1 MPAALAFSHA
11 WRLTKND
18 FHQSSKDS
26 DQSDQRRTI
35 AMQRLTSRLSP
46 LFALSLLPLLAACND
61 LAQSAD
67 AKPERPVQVQ
77 KVAFEP
83 SDVSRAFVGVVRA
96 RYETDLGFRVA
107 GKIVS
112 RTVNVGDRVRAG
124 EVVARVD
131 AEDFKLQVESARA
144 ELSAAMSSVAQT
156 AADELRYRTL
166 RERGYAAVA
175 DYDRKK
181 TAKDEADGRLERAQR
196 SLDLARNQFAYAE
209 LKADA
214 DGVITAT
221 MAEPGQVVAI
231 GQGVVRLAHRGEKEA
246 LVALPETWLGE
257 ARQSVASVRLWS
269 DPKRRFAAQLR
280 ELSPQA
286 DAATRTYAARF
297 SISDP
302 DDVVAL
308 GMTAIVTLSHMS
320 EDDVAKLPLSAIIN
334 RGNGPSVYVVARDGE
349 LSLQQVTLASFTEDT
364 ALVTSG
370 VQDGDKVVTLGVQK
384 LIAGQRVRTIDT
396 R

>member
-1 MPAALAFSHA
+1 MLMPTDLALSHA
-11 WRLTKND
+11 CNVTKYD
-18 FHQSSKDS
+18 FHQSSTVS
-26 DQSDQRRTI
+26 DQQRTT

-46 LFALSLLPLLAACND
+46 LFALCLLPFLAACND

-67 AKPERPVQVQ
+67 VKPERPVQVQ

-83 SDVSRAFVGVVRA
+83 SDVSREFVGVVRA

-107 GKIVS
+107 GKIVA
-112 RTVNVGDRVRAG
+112 RAVNVGDRVRAG
-124 EVVARVD
+124 DVVARLD
-131 AEDFKLQVESARA
+131 AEDLKLQAESARA

-196 SLDLARNQFAYAE
+196 ALDLARNQLAYAE

-214 DGVITAT
+214 DGVITT
-221 MAEPGQVVAI
+221 PMAEPGQVVAI

-257 ARQSVASVRLWS
+257 ARQSVAGVRLWS

-297 SISDP
+297 SIADP

-334 RGNGPSVYVVARDGE
+334 RGSGPSVYVVARDGE
-349 LSLQQVTLASFTEDT
+349 LSLQPVTLASFTEDT
-364 ALVTSG
+364 ALVSGG

-384 LIAGQRVRTIDT
+384 LIAGQKVRAINA

>member
-1 MPAALAFSHA
+1 M
-11 WRLTKND
+11 T
-18 FHQSSKDS
+18 
-26 DQSDQRRTI
+26 
-35 AMQRLTSRLSP
+35 AMQRHLSRLSP
-46 LFALSLLPLLAACND
+46 LLALSLLPFLAACND

-67 AKPERPVQVQ
+67 VKPERPVQVQ

-83 SDVSRAFVGVVRA
+83 SDVSREFVGVVRA

-124 EVVARVD
+124 DVVARLD

-156 AADELRYRTL
+156 AADELRFRTL

-181 TAKDEADGRLERAQR
+181 TAKDEAEGRLERAQR
-196 SLDLARNQFAYAE
+196 ALDLARNQLAYSE

-221 MAEPGQVVAI
+221 MAESGQVVAI

-257 ARQSVASVRLWS
+257 ARQSVASVKLWS
-269 DPKRRFAAQLR
+269 DPKRRFTAQLR

-297 SISDP
+297 SIADP

-334 RGNGPSVYVVARDGE
+334 RGSGPSVYVVARDGE
-349 LSLQQVTLASFTEDT
+349 LSLQPVTLASFTEDT
-364 ALVTSG
+364 ALVTGG

-384 LIAGQRVRTIDT
+384 LIAGQKVRTIST